1 MRISLTGRRRAG
13 VFALVAAGAL
23 LLAACGGNG
32 DTNGASGSTATTSS
46 GSSAG
51 SETTSKTIAGEQ
63 VNYKDTATVTGK
75 TSQEVELDDYYFGP
89 TVLVGKPGQKL
100 TLELKNEGTTD
111 HNFTLA
117 SQNFNEDLKPGAT
130 TKVTV
135 TIPNSGTV
143 LFHCEYHESMGM
155 RGALQAAS

>member
-13 VFALVAAGAL
+13 GFALVAAGAL
-23 LLAACGGNG
+23 LLAACGGNNG
-32 DTNGASGSTATTSS
+32 SDGASASTTT
-46 GSSAG
+46 SSAG

-135 TIPNSGTV
+135 TIPDSGTV